1 MAFFTL
7 LVALGLSGLTS
18 ALAQQVFCPST
29 DKGGMNLTGA
39 ESHSGG
45 FIFCAYELQKSPCS
59 CFLVSAL
66 NLAFPSL
73 ILLV

>member
-29 DKGGMNLTGA
+29 DKGSMNLTGTG
-39 ESHSGG
+39 SHSGG
-45 FIFCAYELQKSPCS
+45 FISCTYELQSSSCS
-59 CFLVSAL
+59 YFPVSAL